1 MDLYGTVILTQHGID
16 CQPGCLRYTL
26 IRYSKQHGFSLIEL
40 LVVMAL
46 LSIVAIMTMDAFNMV
61 IKQSGQT
68 MKTVTT
74 EIDQTIGLDILRSD
88 IEQAGFGL
96 PWTFQNS
103 ITYAEAAS
111 PPGSTYNDSPSTA
124 PRAILSGNNV
134 GYNSSDYLVIKST
147 IVAGSD
153 TANKWTYISKDS
165 STAPTPKSWSST
177 SSNPS
182 TNDKVIVIKP
192 RYDALGYNELV
203 MNSGTFFTTYSS
215 TNFTSAFSPATIG
228 QRFIVYGVSAADA
241 SLASLRMPFN
251 RADYYIARPSTNMPS
266 DCAPNTGILY
276 KSTVNH
282 SDGALT
288 EMPVLDC
295 VADMQVVFRL
305 GTDTNDITALT
316 AQQIREQ
323 LKEVRV
329 YILYHEGSMDRS
341 YTHEASTI
349 TVGEFGLGSTFN
361 LATVIGTNWNRYRWR
376 VITLALKPKNIL

>member
-1 MDLYGTVILTQHGID
+1 
-16 CQPGCLRYTL
+16 L
-26 IRYSKQHGFSLIEL
+26 IKYNKQHGFSLIEL

-46 LSIVAIMTMDAFNMV
+46 LAIVAAMTMDAFNMV
-61 IKQSGQT
+61 LKQSGQT

-74 EIDQTIGLDILRSD
+74 EIDQTIGLGILRSD

-103 ITYAEAAS
+103 ITYAEAALS
-111 PPGSTYNDSPSTA
+111 PGSTYNDSPSTA

-147 IVAGSD
+147 AAAGSD
-153 TANKWTYISKDS
+153 TANKWTYISKDTS
-165 STAPTPKSWSST
+165 STPTPKSWT
-177 SSNPS
+177 SSSSNLNTS
-182 TNDKVIVIKP
+182 DKVTVIKP
-192 RYDALGYNELV
+192 RYDATGSNQLV
-203 MNSGTFFTTYSS
+203 MNSGVFYTTFSS
-215 TNFTSAFSPATIG
+215 SSFASAFSPATIG
-228 QRFIVYGVSAADA
+228 ERFIIYGVSAADS
-241 SLASLRMPFN
+241 SLANLRMPFN
-251 RADYYIARPSTNMPS
+251 RADYYIARPSTSMPS

-282 SDGALT
+282 SDGLLT

-305 GTDTNDITALT
+305 ATDSNDITALT

-341 YTHEASTI
+341 YTHESSTV
-349 TVGEFGLGSTFN
+349 TVGEFSLGSTFN
-361 LATVIGTNWNRYRWR
+361 LATTIGTNWNKYRWR
-376 VITLALKPKNIL
+376 TITLAVKPKNIL